1 MNSTIG
7 WRFPPTNGG
16 RIDGYNDPGIAHFGG
31 APLAGLARETIQNSL
46 DARLSAGEPVHV
58 SFELIHLSP
67 SAIGGDELS
76 TAIRACGQVAGDDKV
91 VGPALKAAT
100 RGLQQ
105 DRVPCLRISDRNT
118 IGLRGD
124 HWRALVKM
132 QGVSHKPD
140 VEGAGGSF
148 GIGKYAPFAVSTLRT
163 VFYWTSFSDNSAIRE
178 KCQGKS
184 VLMSHEG
191 PEGETQGTGFYGIWD
206 GCSELTGHQIPSRFR
221 LTEQSGRP
229 VNGTSLVIAGFRATR
244 DWRRR
249 VALSV
254 MTNFFYAIATGQLA
268 VMLEPDEADDGALY
282 EITQGSLRDWFAEL
296 ERSGADAPDQRS
308 EDAEGLTLARSLW
321 EMSTGD
327 PTFER
332 QDADLGHCRLW
343 LRVSDGLPSKVAIV
357 RRTGMLITTRQA
369 RLLRFPGFRDFAAI
383 CVFEDPTGNE
393 LLRGMENPT
402 HDQFEPDRLPEVE
415 RDRGRRALNRI
426 GRWIRESIRKEAGPP
441 PGHRKTALSELAT
454 YLPHLQPDEPFDNKE
469 GGEDATPGEP
479 GFGNRVVVTLKPI
492 RRPKPPSLPTDG
504 EGTDEGE
511 ADGERDGSR
520 GGGGAGTN
528 DGTGGSGGAGAG
540 PGQGG
545 SGDRGGSGN
554 ATSVP
559 ISRVRIVPID
569 EQRNRYRLSFSAE
582 GEGAVRLT
590 LGEAGDSSVVPR
602 NDVRCATV
610 GLNLNDISVSRGR
623 RTTVEITADAPIGG
637 RAWRLSA
644 THVEAAPK

>member
-1 MNSTIG
+1 MNSLIG

-16 RIDGYNDPGIAHFGG
+16 RVDGYNDPGIAHFGG

-46 DARLSAGEPVHV
+46 DARLSPGEPVHV
-58 SFELIHLSP
+58 SFELIHLPP
-67 SAIGGDELS
+67 SAIGDGELS
-76 TAIRACGQVAGDDKV
+76 KAIRACRRVAGDDKA
-91 VGPALKAAT
+91 VGPALEIAT
-100 RGLQQ
+100 KGLQQ

-118 IGLRGD
+118 IGLRGN

-163 VFYWTSFSDNSAIRE
+163 VFYWTSFGDGDDSHE

-191 PEGETQGTGFYGIWD
+191 PEGETQGTGFYGIWN
-206 GCSELTGHQIPSRFR
+206 GCTELTGQQIPPCFR

-229 VNGTSLVIAGFRATR
+229 VNGTSLVIAGFRAAG

-249 VALSV
+249 IALSV
-254 MTNFFYAIATGQLA
+254 ITNYFYAIATGQLA

-282 EITQGSLRDWFAEL
+282 EITGESLRKWFAEL
-296 ERSGADAPDQRS
+296 ERPGVDAPGDRS

-321 EMSTGD
+321 EMSAGD

-383 CVFEDPTGNE
+383 CVFEDPAGNE

-402 HDQFEPDRLPEVE
+402 HDQFEPDRLPEAK

-426 GRWIRESIRKEAGPP
+426 SRWIRESIRKKAGPP
-441 PGHRKTALSELAT
+441 PGQRKTALSELAT
-454 YLPHLQPDEPFDNKE
+454 YLPHLHPEEPFDNKE
-469 GGEDATPGEP
+469 GGEDAKPGEP

-492 RRPKPPSLPTDG
+492 RRPKPPSLPTEDENGEEG
-504 EGTDEGE
+504 EGGGDE
-511 ADGERDGSR
+511 DGLS
-520 GGGGAGTN
+520 GGGG
-528 DGTGGSGGAGAG
+528 TGSNGGAGGAGGAGEG

-545 SGDRGGSGN
+545 IGDQGGGGIGS
-554 ATSVP
+554 SVP
-559 ISRVRIVPID
+559 ISRVRIVPVD
-569 EQRNRYRLSFSAE
+569 ERRNRYRLSFSAE

-590 LGEAGDSSVVPR
+590 LEEAGDSSVVPR
-602 NDVRCATV
+602 HDVRCATE
-610 GLNLNDISVSRGR
+610 GFSLNHIPVSRGR
-623 RTTVEITADAPIGG
+623 RTNVEITADAPIGG

-644 THVEAAPK
+644 THAEGAAQ